1 MLPVAQSA
9 VSRVEQYT
17 MESDPLFQLGSI
29 EPTIMLIDDSLAV
42 RRIIEATFA
51 RIGISTTTFPD
62 GLLAIQ
68 ALAKQEVA
76 VPDLLLLDIG
86 LPKMTGYE
94 VAQILRGN
102 PAFSDMILVMLSGH
116 DGMIDRVR
124 SRLVGAKDFIRKP
137 FRVSEVVKTV
147 CTLLQIP
154 LPS

>member
-17 MESDPLFQLGSI
+17 MESDPLFQPGSM
-29 EPTIMLIDDSLAV
+29 ERTIMLIDDSLAV

-62 GLLAIQ
+62 GLVAIQ
-68 ALAKQEVA
+68 ALAKQEVV

-124 SRLVGAKDFIRKP
+124 SRLIGAKDFIRKP

-154 LPS
+154 LP

>member
-17 MESDPLFQLGSI
+17 MESDPSFQLGSI

-147 CTLLQIP
+147 CTLLKIP

>member
-17 MESDPLFQLGSI
+17 MESDPSFQLGSI

-154 LPS
+154 LPR

>member
-1 MLPVAQSA
+1 MDSD
-9 VSRVEQYT
+9 VS
-17 MESDPLFQLGSI
+17 FQPSSVDR
-29 EPTIMLIDDSLAV
+29 TIMLIDDSLAV
-42 RRIIEATFA
+42 RRIIEASFA
-51 RIGISTTTFPD
+51 RISISTTTFPD

-68 ALAKQEVA
+68 ALAKREVA

-94 VAQILRGN
+94 VAHILRGN

-116 DGMIDRVR
+116 DGMIDRVH
-124 SRLVGAKDFIRKP
+124 SRLVGARDFIRKP

-154 LPS
+154 FPQ